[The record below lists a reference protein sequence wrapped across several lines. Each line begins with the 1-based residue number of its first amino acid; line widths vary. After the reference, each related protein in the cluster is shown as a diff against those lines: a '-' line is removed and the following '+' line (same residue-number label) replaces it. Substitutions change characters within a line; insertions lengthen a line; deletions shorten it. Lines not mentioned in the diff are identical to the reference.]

1 MGPRGDVWAWPILA
15 SALALGVS
23 PGAHPRTIIR
33 VAPRYHN
40 QARTIHPAPAV
51 WRTASLGRPGPAA
64 PDWPRPSIVI
74 RDARGDTEYR
84 WGLVP
89 VGLAPSG
96 AFLDATVWPTSA
108 LAARHNAQ
116 ARAENARGQDG
127 AILPLLPLGGRAAIA
142 PSAWAR
148 GYVTPTHCT
157 LLAGE
162 TYRNVQFTLALY
174 SDHAPRT
181 CAPAR
186 GWVARALHL
195 LWGQADAYARARR
208 P

>member
-1 MGPRGDVWAWPILA
+1 MGPRGGVWVWSTLA
-15 SALALGVS
+15 SALALGLS
-23 PGAHPRTIIR
+23 PGAHARTIIR
-33 VAPRYHN
+33 VSPRYHN
-40 QARTIHPAPAV
+40 RARTIHPAPAV

-64 PDWPRPSIVI
+64 PDWPRPAIVI

-84 WGLVP
+84 WGLAP
-89 VGLAPSG
+89 DGLAPSG

-116 ARAENARGQDG
+116 ARAENARGEGG
-127 AILPLLPLGGRAAIA
+127 AVLPLLPLGGRAAVA

-148 GYVTPTHCT
+148 GYVTPIHCT
-157 LLAGE
+157 LVAGE

-181 CAPAR
+181 CGPER
-186 GWVARALHL
+186 DWVARALRL

>member
-64 PDWPRPSIVI
+64 PDWPRPAIVI

-116 ARAENARGQDG
+116 ARAENARGQGG

>member
-1 MGPRGDVWAWPILA
+1 MGPRGNVWARPILA

-33 VAPRYHN
+33 VSPRD

-89 VGLAPSG
+89 GGLARSG
-96 AFLDATVWPTSA
+96 AFLDATVWPTSP

-116 ARAENARGQDG
+116 ARAESARGEGD
-127 AILPLLPLGGRAAIA
+127 AVLPLLPLGGRAAVA

-174 SDHAPRT
+174 SDHQPRT
-181 CAPAR
+181 CAPER
-186 GWVARALHL
+186 GWVARALRL

>member
-1 MGPRGDVWAWPILA
+1 MGLRWGVWTLPLLT

-23 PGAHPRTIIR
+23 SGDRT
-33 VAPRYHN
+33 
-40 QARTIHPAPAV
+40 RTIHPAPAL

-64 PDWPRPSIVI
+64 PDGPRTSIVI
-74 RDARGDTEYR
+74 RDAQGDTAYR
-84 WGLVP
+84 WGIIP

-96 AFLDATVWPTSA
+96 AFLDAAVWPTIA

-116 ARAENARGQDG
+116 ARAASGRGEG
-127 AILPLLPLGGRAAIA
+127 GTVLPLLALGSRAALA
-142 PSAWAR
+142 PTAWAR
-148 GYVTPTHCT
+148 GYRTPTHCT
-157 LLAGE
+157 LVAGE
-162 TYRNVQFTLALY
+162 TYHNVQFTLALY

-181 CAPAR
+181 CAPEQR
-186 GWVARALHL
+186 WLVRALRL